1 MVTLQEALVQH
12 SNIEVLKDGSKV
24 ILIVENVVGAWVYSV
39 VGDKATLI
47 KHHDKFADPIFDIR
61 NSLEPEDFK

>member
-1 MVTLQEALVQH
+1 MPTLQEALVQH
-12 SNIEVLKDGSKV
+12 SNVEVLKDGNKV
-24 ILIVENVVGAWVYSV
+24 IMIVENVVGAWVYTI
-39 VGDKATLI
+39 VGNKAELI